1 MAQKPRPTPE
11 RPRGRGEASAA
22 APETEAA
29 TPMERFRSLTR
40 RLLDVSREQLAEE
53 QRKYERD
60 KAKRP
65 AKPDY
70 SGLH

>member
-1 MAQKPRPTPE
+1 VDRKRPTPE
-11 RPRGRGEASAA
+11 SAAGSAGASAA

-53 QRKYERD
+53 QRKYERG

-65 AKPDY
+65 AKPD
-70 SGLH
+70 